1 VALTP
6 QWLDELRAR
15 ITLSALIGRTVK
27 VTKAGR
33 EFKAC
38 CPFHNEKSP
47 SFTINDEKGFYH
59 CLAGETVVMTDQGR
73 FPISALSGKS
83 HLVLSR
89 GGQWI
94 RAKFN
99 SYGEQRLWKISL
111 SRNGVKKQIF
121 ATSGHRWFVH
131 DRVSEYLTTDLKP
144 GYALQSALPD
154 IRENWSLDPE
164 GIRHGIVYGDGTMYK
179 GVYGTLNLHGEKDVQ
194 LRQYFPEQKHHIHER
209 EGGALYL
216 RIYGGR
222 AFEDMKALP
231 KNGASQ
237 AYLLGFLAGYL
248 AADGHVAKDG
258 TVMLNSSSAE
268 TLEAIRDI
276 CTSLGITTYGRT
288 TLWRKGYG
296 KTASALHRIHLVNSG
311 LAEELFLL
319 SEARQRVANSRKKFA
334 RLRWVVCSVE
344 ETDRVETVYCADV
357 PKEHAFAL
365 DDNIL
370 TGNCFGCSAHGDA
383 IRWMTDQRG
392 LSFMDAIKELAAEAG
407 MEVPAADPKAAQRA
421 EKANSLYD
429 VMTAA
434 QEWFVTQLLGVEGSA
449 ARGYLKQRGFTEQTI
464 RDFGFGLAPSN
475 RTGLKTALKQF
486 GDPMLIE
493 AGLLISVEEKAP
505 YDRFRGR
512 LMIPIRDP
520 RGRVIAF
527 GGRILG
533 EGEPKYLNSP
543 DTPLFDKGRTLYNL
557 DKCSPAS
564 RQTGRVIVVEGYMDV
579 IALAQAGFA
588 DAVAPLGTA
597 LTKQQI
603 QMLWRMTEKPLL
615 CFDGDAAGQK
625 AAMRAALRALPLLKP
640 GHSLQ
645 FVTLPEGQDPDDLV
659 KASGPTALTL
669 LLEASQPL
677 VERLWQAEVSAGTLS
692 TPEDRAGL
700 KQRLGAHM
708 ANIADGEIRR
718 HYADAFRERF
728 DNLFAQ
734 RRSGPF
740 TPSAPFVRGQKRDW
754 RKPPILPPG
763 AETKSFNAKGS
774 DFLIQGILAALLRH
788 PALITQHH
796 EALSDFI
803 PPDPNHAALLNVMLN
818 QSFSKETLDTEGL
831 ITILGEKLYNVA
843 SALLHSNGKVFAFN
857 RGEFGTGGDGFS
869 NASKN
874 LGEAIRLMKQ
884 RPALEEALER
894 ATQLASLEM
903 TEETF
908 AEQQRLRHEKKAF
921 DDRIIEFFRRDA
933 DSL

>member
-1 VALTP
+1 MALTP

-59 CLAGETVVMTDQGR
+59 C
-73 FPISALSGKS
+73 
-83 HLVLSR
+83 
-89 GGQWI
+89 
-94 RAKFN
+94 
-99 SYGEQRLWKISL
+99 
-111 SRNGVKKQIF
+111 
-121 ATSGHRWFVH
+121 
-131 DRVSEYLTTDLKP
+131 
-144 GYALQSALPD
+144 
-154 IRENWSLDPE
+154 
-164 GIRHGIVYGDGTMYK
+164 
-179 GVYGTLNLHGEKDVQ
+179 
-194 LRQYFPEQKHHIHER
+194 
-209 EGGALYL
+209 
-216 RIYGGR
+216 
-222 AFEDMKALP
+222 
-231 KNGASQ
+231 
-237 AYLLGFLAGYL
+237 
-248 AADGHVAKDG
+248 
-258 TVMLNSSSAE
+258 
-268 TLEAIRDI
+268 
-276 CTSLGITTYGRT
+276 
-288 TLWRKGYG
+288 
-296 KTASALHRIHLVNSG
+296 
-311 LAEELFLL
+311 
-319 SEARQRVANSRKKFA
+319 
-334 RLRWVVCSVE
+334 
-344 ETDRVETVYCADV
+344 
-357 PKEHAFAL
+357 
-365 DDNIL
+365 
-370 TGNCFGCSAHGDA
+370 FGCSAHGDA

-407 MEVPAADPKAAQRA
+407 MEVPAPDPKAAQRA
-421 EKANSLYD
+421 EKANNLYD

-434 QEWFVTQLLGVEGSA
+434 QEWFVTQLLGVEGA
-449 ARGYLKQRGFTEQTI
+449 GARGYLKQRGFTEQTI
-464 RDFGFGLAPSN
+464 RDFGFGLAPDN
-475 RTGLKTALKQF
+475 RTGLKSALKQF
-486 GDPMLIE
+486 GDSMLIE
-493 AGLLISVEEKAP
+493 AGLLISVDGKAP

-579 IALAQAGFA
+579 IAIAQAGFA

-597 LTKQQI
+597 LTEQQI

-645 FVTLPEGQDPDDLV
+645 FVTLPEGKDPDDLV
-659 KASGPTALTL
+659 KASGAAALTT

-677 VERLWQAEVSAGTLS
+677 VERLWRAEVSAGPLD

-708 ANIADGEIRR
+708 ANITDVEIRR
-718 HYADAFRERF
+718 HYANAFRERY
-728 DNLFAQ
+728 DDLFAP
-734 RRSGPF
+734 RRSQSF
-740 TPSAPFVRGQKRDW
+740 TPSARGQKPNW
-754 RKPPILPPG
+754 RKPHTLPPG
-763 AETKSFNAKGS
+763 AETKNFNAKGS
-774 DFLIQGILAALLRH
+774 DFLIQGVLAALLRN
-788 PALITQHH
+788 PALIAQHH
-796 EALSDFI
+796 EALSDFV
-803 PPDPNHAALLNVMLN
+803 PPDPNHAALLNGMLN
-818 QSFSKETLDTEGL
+818 ESFGKETLDTEGL

-843 SALLHSNGKVFAFN
+843 STLLHSNGKVFAFN
-857 RGEFGTGGDGFS
+857 RGEFGTGGNGFS
-869 NASKN
+869 NASKD

-894 ATQLASLEM
+894 ATHFASLEM

-908 AEQQRLRHEKKAF
+908 AEQQRLRNEKKAF
-921 DDRIIEFFRRDA
+921 DDRIIEFFRRDT

>member
-1 VALTP
+1 MALTP

-27 VTKAGR
+27 ITKAGR

-59 CLAGETVVMTDQGR
+59 
-73 FPISALSGKS
+73 
-83 HLVLSR
+83 
-89 GGQWI
+89 
-94 RAKFN
+94 
-99 SYGEQRLWKISL
+99 
-111 SRNGVKKQIF
+111 
-121 ATSGHRWFVH
+121 
-131 DRVSEYLTTDLKP
+131 
-144 GYALQSALPD
+144 
-154 IRENWSLDPE
+154 
-164 GIRHGIVYGDGTMYK
+164 
-179 GVYGTLNLHGEKDVQ
+179 
-194 LRQYFPEQKHHIHER
+194 
-209 EGGALYL
+209 
-216 RIYGGR
+216 
-222 AFEDMKALP
+222 
-231 KNGASQ
+231 
-237 AYLLGFLAGYL
+237 
-248 AADGHVAKDG
+248 
-258 TVMLNSSSAE
+258 
-268 TLEAIRDI
+268 
-276 CTSLGITTYGRT
+276 
-288 TLWRKGYG
+288 
-296 KTASALHRIHLVNSG
+296 
-311 LAEELFLL
+311 
-319 SEARQRVANSRKKFA
+319 
-334 RLRWVVCSVE
+334 
-344 ETDRVETVYCADV
+344 
-357 PKEHAFAL
+357 
-365 DDNIL
+365 
-370 TGNCFGCSAHGDA
+370 CFGCSAHGDA

-434 QEWFVTQLLGVEGSA
+434 QGWFVTQLLGVEGSA
-449 ARGYLKQRGFTEQTI
+449 ARGYLKQRGFTEQII
-464 RDFGFGLAPSN
+464 RDFGFGLAPDN

-493 AGLLISVEEKAP
+493 AGLLISVDGKAP

-597 LTKQQI
+597 LTEQQI
-603 QMLWRMTEKPLL
+603 QMLWRMTEKPSL

-659 KASGPTALTL
+659 KASGANALNM

-728 DNLFAQ
+728 DNLFAP
-734 RRSGPF
+734 RRSTAF

-788 PALITQHH
+788 PALIAQHH
-796 EALSDFI
+796 EALSDFV

-818 QSFSKETLDTEGL
+818 ESFGKERLDTEGL
-831 ITILGEKLYNVA
+831 ITILDEKLYNVA

-857 RGEFGTGGDGFS
+857 RGEFGTGDDGFS

-894 ATQLASLEM
+894 ATRLASLEM

>member
-1 VALTP
+1 MALTP

-59 CLAGETVVMTDQGR
+59 C
-73 FPISALSGKS
+73 
-83 HLVLSR
+83 
-89 GGQWI
+89 
-94 RAKFN
+94 
-99 SYGEQRLWKISL
+99 
-111 SRNGVKKQIF
+111 
-121 ATSGHRWFVH
+121 
-131 DRVSEYLTTDLKP
+131 
-144 GYALQSALPD
+144 
-154 IRENWSLDPE
+154 
-164 GIRHGIVYGDGTMYK
+164 
-179 GVYGTLNLHGEKDVQ
+179 
-194 LRQYFPEQKHHIHER
+194 
-209 EGGALYL
+209 
-216 RIYGGR
+216 
-222 AFEDMKALP
+222 
-231 KNGASQ
+231 
-237 AYLLGFLAGYL
+237 
-248 AADGHVAKDG
+248 
-258 TVMLNSSSAE
+258 
-268 TLEAIRDI
+268 
-276 CTSLGITTYGRT
+276 
-288 TLWRKGYG
+288 
-296 KTASALHRIHLVNSG
+296 
-311 LAEELFLL
+311 
-319 SEARQRVANSRKKFA
+319 
-334 RLRWVVCSVE
+334 
-344 ETDRVETVYCADV
+344 
-357 PKEHAFAL
+357 
-365 DDNIL
+365 
-370 TGNCFGCSAHGDA
+370 FGCSAHGDA

-392 LSFMDAIKELAAEAG
+392 LSFMDAIKELAAEVG
-407 MEVPAADPKAAQRA
+407 MEVPAPDPKAAQRA
-421 EKANSLYD
+421 EKANNLYD

-434 QEWFVTQLLGVEGSA
+434 QEWFVTQLLGVEGA
-449 ARGYLKQRGFTEQTI
+449 GARGYLKQRGFTEQTI
-464 RDFGFGLAPSN
+464 RDFGFGLAPDN

-493 AGLLISVEEKAP
+493 AGLLISVDGKAP

-579 IALAQAGFA
+579 IAIAQAGFA

-597 LTKQQI
+597 LTEQQI

-615 CFDGDAAGQK
+615 CFDGDTAGQK

-645 FVTLPEGQDPDDLV
+645 FVTLPQGQDPDDLV
-659 KASGPTALTL
+659 KASGATALTA
-669 LLEASQPL
+669 LLEASEPL
-677 VERLWQAEVSAGTLS
+677 VERLWRAEVSAGPLN

-708 ANIADGEIRR
+708 ANITDVEIRR
-718 HYADAFRERF
+718 HYADAFRERY
-728 DNLFAQ
+728 DDLFAP
-734 RRSGPF
+734 RRSPPF
-740 TPSAPFVRGQKRDW
+740 TPSAGGKKPNW
-754 RKPPILPPG
+754 RKPHTLPPG

-774 DFLIQGILAALLRH
+774 DFLIQGVLAALLRN
-788 PALITQHH
+788 PALIAQHH
-796 EALSDFI
+796 EALSDFV
-803 PPDPNHAALLNVMLN
+803 PPDPNHAALLNGMLN
-818 QSFSKETLDTEGL
+818 ESFGKETLDTEGL

-843 SALLHSNGKVFAFN
+843 STLLHSNGKVFAFN
-857 RGEFGTGGDGFS
+857 RGEFGTGGNGFS
-869 NASKN
+869 NASKD

-894 ATQLASLEM
+894 ATHFASLEM

-908 AEQQRLRHEKKAF
+908 AEQQRLRNEKKAF
-921 DDRIIEFFRRDA
+921 DDRIIEFFRRDT